1 MRETVLSS
9 AARVVGMLAAPSLE
23 LTLPLMQSANQWKG
37 RGKRHRMVGEATSL
51 RYGAL
56 LGCVSCLRR
65 WVLLGR
71 SPACSPVTAL
81 PPQPLRR
88 AFHPRAASLQSVQP
102 LGKERATVEREEGF
116 RMVKES
122 HCRAK
127 QGAPRCAGAAAG
139 AEACMAAL
147 SSDLSTET

>member
-51 RYGAL
+51 RY
-56 LGCVSCLRR
+56 

-116 RMVKES
+116 CMVKES

-127 QGAPRCAGAAAG
+127 QGAPRRAGAVAR
-139 AEACMAAL
+139 AEGCMAAL